1 MRDFHL
7 NRWKHCGTRRFVKGS
22 QFYERVVFVY
32 IKKND
37 IWLPQSYGLTIFY
50 LFNGLCIIM

>member
-1 MRDFHL
+1 MKDFHL
-7 NRWKHCGTRRFVKGS
+7 NRLKHCGTRRFVNGS

-37 IWLPQSYGLTIFY
+37 IWLPQSYGLTIF
-50 LFNGLCIIM
+50 LFI